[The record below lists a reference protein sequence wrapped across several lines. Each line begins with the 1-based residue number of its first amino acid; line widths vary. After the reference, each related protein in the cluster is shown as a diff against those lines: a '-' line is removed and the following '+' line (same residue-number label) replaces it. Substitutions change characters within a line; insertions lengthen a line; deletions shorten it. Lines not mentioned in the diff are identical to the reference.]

1 MDLAKIFLAYPA
13 ARRYILGG
21 TVSGSPTGQLVVN
34 KRRFMFLRLWLSK
47 KDDFLLSE
55 VDFPK
60 WLISLLYKPHG
71 LKPLGKAPALRW
83 ST

>member
-34 KRRFMFLRLWLSK
+34 KRRFMFLKLWLSK
-47 KDDFLLSE
+47 ADDFRLFE
-55 VDFPK
+55 VDLPNC
-60 WLISLLYKPHG
+60 LILLYYKPHG
-71 LKPLGKAPALRW
+71 LKPPGKAPALKW